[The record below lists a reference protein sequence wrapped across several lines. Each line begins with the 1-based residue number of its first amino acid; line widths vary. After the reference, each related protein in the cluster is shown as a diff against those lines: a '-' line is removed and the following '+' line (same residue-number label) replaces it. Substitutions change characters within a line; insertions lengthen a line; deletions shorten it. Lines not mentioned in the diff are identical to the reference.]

1 MQRQQ
6 SSTVNQ
12 ATTFICHEKK
22 ITKHKKAMDLCKVI
36 HHMFL
41 HHTKSKNPSIKE

>member
-12 ATTFICHEKK
+12 ALFVTKK

-41 HHTKSKNPSIKE
+41 HHTKSKTPSIKE